1 MLSRTVFSHARTRGH
16 YFVNYMA
23 GIDSKRVIDDL
34 VGRPEPLAPSW

>member
-1 MLSRTVFSHARTRGH
+1 
-16 YFVNYMA
+16 MA